1 MTNRHLH
8 SMSCFCSWR
17 NWNLLWTGS
26 PGIIVHWDQRLVS
39 LRHEARMVWAD
50 QSQAWI
56 PGLDPLF
63 IVNVIYFNVSVVS
76 CHNYILNIQSQCRCH
91 ALLFYFLIK
100 TTRMSILAN
109 NPCFDPKLSWIN
121 AIVPLQVGS
130 LRAENSRLSH
140 DTLELVQNVRSMTG
154 IQHSLLGKNM
164 E

>member
-1 MTNRHLH
+1 MNRL
-8 SMSCFCSWR
+8 SRDNSALRSE
-17 NWNLLWTGS
+17 
-26 PGIIVHWDQRLVS
+26 VS
-39 LRHEARMVWAD
+39 LFKTWAENGL
-50 QSQAWI
+50 SRPI
-56 PGLDPLF
+56 NGLDPLF

-140 DTLELVQNVRSMTG
+140 DTLELVQNVRSMTE